1 MNRRSFLKA
10 FGLGAAALAVAPRA
24 FAETVNQAG
33 SAPVKRPRNIL
44 FILADDLG
52 WGDVS
57 CYGATP
63 GLTPFLDDYAKG
75 GVRFTDAHS
84 PASTCTPTRYAIF
97 TGQYAWRKPGTGIA
111 PGDSALLIDPAMTTL
126 PKLMQQSGM
135 VTGAVGKWHLGMGP
149 GPGKTDWNKPI
160 KPSGNDVGFDYT
172 FLMAAT
178 ADRTPCVYVE
188 NGTVVGLDPNDP
200 IEVNYKHNY
209 PGEADGKR
217 DRASL
222 KMDWDFGHNQ
232 AVVNGIGRIG
242 YMKGGKKA
250 RWVDEDMADV
260 FVEKACAFME
270 QNKDRPFFLYLGT
283 NDIHVPRVPHPR
295 FVGKTPF
302 GPRGDVTVQFD
313 DSVRRV
319 IEKLRELGLEK
330 DTLVVITSDNG
341 PMVNDGY
348 KDRAVELLGDH
359 KPAGDWRG
367 HKYTPYEGGHRL
379 PFIVRW
385 DGVIAAGTN
394 DALVS
399 LVDLGATFAA
409 LRGVAVPQEAL
420 PDSFDQSATFL
431 DSAKPSARGN
441 LICQDYRLNLREGN
455 WKYIVPGPAG
465 NTPGPKNNPLNGE
478 LYDLTTDPAEK
489 TNLVKRQPER
499 AKAMYATLLKAI
511 QAGRTRP

>member
-1 MNRRSFLKA
+1 M
-10 FGLGAAALAVAPRA
+10 
-24 FAETVNQAG
+24 
-33 SAPVKRPRNIL
+33 
-44 FILADDLG
+44 
-52 WGDVS
+52 
-57 CYGATP
+57 
-63 GLTPFLDDYAKG
+63 
-75 GVRFTDAHS
+75 
-84 PASTCTPTRYAIF
+84 
-97 TGQYAWRKPGTGIA
+97 
-111 PGDSALLIDPAMTTL
+111 
-126 PKLMQQSGM
+126 
-135 VTGAVGKWHLGMGP
+135 
-149 GPGKTDWNKPI
+149 
-160 KPSGNDVGFDYT
+160 
-172 FLMAAT
+172 
-178 ADRTPCVYVE
+178 
-188 NGTVVGLDPNDP
+188 
-200 IEVNYKHNY
+200 
-209 PGEADGKR
+209 
-217 DRASL
+217 
-222 KMDWDFGHNQ
+222 
-232 AVVNGIGRIG
+232 
-242 YMKGGKKA
+242 
-250 RWVDEDMADV
+250 
-260 FVEKACAFME
+260 
-270 QNKDRPFFLYLGT
+270 
-283 NDIHVPRVPHPR
+283 
-295 FVGKTPF
+295 
-302 GPRGDVTVQFD
+302 
-313 DSVRRV
+313 
-319 IEKLRELGLEK
+319 
-330 DTLVVITSDNG
+330 VITSDNG

-431 DSAKPSARGN
+431 DAGKPSARTN

>member
-1 MNRRSFLKA
+1 MNRRTFLKSL
-10 FGLGAAALAVAPRA
+10 GLGAAALCLPSAT
-24 FAETVNQAG
+24 FASTTATT
-33 SAPVKRPRNIL
+33 KRPRNIVL
-44 FILADDLG
+44 ILADDLG

-57 CYGATP
+57 CYGSTP
-63 GLTPFLDDYAKG
+63 GLTPFLDQYVKG

-84 PASTCTPTRYAIF
+84 PASTCTPTRYAVF

-111 PGDSALLIDPAMTTL
+111 PGDAALLIDTTLPTL

-160 KPSGNDVGFDYT
+160 SPSGNDVGFDYT

-188 NGTVVGLDPNDP
+188 NGLVVGLDPNDP

-209 PGEADGKR
+209 PGEPDGKR
-217 DRASL
+217 DRATL
-222 KMDWDFGHNQ
+222 KMDWDVGHNQ

-250 RWVDEDMADV
+250 RWVDEDMADI
-260 FVEKACAFME
+260 FVEKANAFIE
-270 QNKDRPFFLYLGT
+270 KNKDKPFFLYLGT

-302 GPRGDVTVQFD
+302 GPRGDATYQFD

-319 IEKLRELGLEK
+319 IEKLRTLGLEK
-330 DTLVVITSDNG
+330 ETLVVITSDNG

-348 KDRAVELLGDH
+348 KDKAVELLGNH
-359 KPAGDWRG
+359 KPSGDWRG

-379 PFIVRW
+379 PFIVSW
-385 DGVIAAGTN
+385 PGTIPGGGTN
-394 DALVS
+394 AALVS

-409 LRGVAVPQEAL
+409 LRGVQLSPDAL

-431 DSAKPSARGN
+431 DASAPSARKN
-441 LICQDYRLNLREGN
+441 MVCQDFRLNLREGN
-455 WKYIVPGPAG
+455 WKYIVPGPA
-465 NTPGPKNNPLNGE
+465 KNAPTERHDPLNGQ
-478 LYDLTTDPAEK
+478 LYDLSADPSEK
-489 TNLVKRQPER
+489 QNLVKKYPER
-499 AKAMYATLLKAI
+499 AKAMHATLLKI
-511 QAGRTRP
+511 IKAGRSRP